1 MQSIGKRAAM
11 LGVFSGGAILLGYVE
26 SLIPV
31 LFFVPGMKLGLANLA
46 VVLALY
52 YFGPGDAAVIQL
64 VRISVVGFLF
74 GNLFSIAF
82 SLAGGF
88 FSLAVMCLAKRYGRF
103 TVYGV
108 STAGGVSHNIA
119 QICVAAVLVENVKI
133 VYYLPVLLLSGLAT
147 GLLIGLAGDETMR
160 RLGAPP
166 KFYDAVSNQ

>member
-1 MQSIGKRAAM
+1 MQSGIGKRVAVLGLCAA
-11 LGVFSGGAILLGYVE
+11 GAILLGYVE

-46 VVLALY
+46 IVITLY
-52 YFGPGDAAVIQL
+52 FFGPGNAAAVQL
-64 VRISVVGFLF
+64 VRIVVVGFLF

-88 FSLAVMCLAKRYGRF
+88 FSLAVMCLAKRYGGF

-108 STAGGVSHNIA
+108 SVAGGVSHNIG
-119 QICVAAVLVENVKI
+119 QICVAAVLVENVRI
-133 VYYLPVLLLSGLAT
+133 VYYLPILLLSGLVT

-160 RLGAPP
+160 RL
-166 KFYDAVSNQ
+166 KTTSNFFF